1 MRHSVDSPPGSTA
14 ASPPGQAGSG
24 AMRSRWLSLS
34 ATWIVL
40 ILMPFWLPLV
50 GGWTELGSWI
60 VIYGLAA
67 ISLNF
72 LLGFTGQLSFGHA
85 AFFGVGGYITG
96 LALIHLT
103 HSTVL
108 ALILGTLAGGL
119 VAVVMGPFV
128 IRLRGIYFAMI
139 TVAFAQLLYFIATA
153 WNSVTG
159 GEDGLTGF
167 SRQPLHLGFATIP
180 LDSTAFYYLSLISF
194 AVAIAIMSYLL
205 HGPFGRT
212 MIAIR
217 ENERRA
223 RFLGI
228 HVERYIWASF
238 AVSGLFTG
246 LAGALFALLQNFTS
260 PENLFW
266 IFSGDLVIMAVL
278 GGMRTFWGP
287 LIGAAVY
294 VLLSNYLS
302 SITTNWMTLLGILF
316 MVVVLAF
323 PKGILGLLTEW
334 FERRRGAA

>member
-1 MRHSVDSPPGSTA
+1 
-14 ASPPGQAGSG
+14 
-24 AMRSRWLSLS
+24 MRSRWLSLS